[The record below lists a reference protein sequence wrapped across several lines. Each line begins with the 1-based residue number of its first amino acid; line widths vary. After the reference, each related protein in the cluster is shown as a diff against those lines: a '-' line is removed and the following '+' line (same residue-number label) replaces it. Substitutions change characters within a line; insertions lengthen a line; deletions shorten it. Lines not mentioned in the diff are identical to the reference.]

1 MPVFK
6 TIFDTMDTPMALLK
20 GGAARPLFDRVNEAF
35 VQLVGL
41 SRQELDGN
49 ALAALFPGCRVE
61 ELSEGARVAPLQGRH
76 EQPTRIKLSC
86 RKLDIAVDSVWLLT
100 AEDVSAAQWIER
112 QSSAQPVLMSG
123 IVEANYVISRLE
135 KTPLAA
141 VQDPPL
147 QELEYLQKSILSII
161 HPDEQERTIAAIQEA
176 ARFRRSGHLT
186 IRTKR
191 LADAV
196 DLEIRLLFHPFYDGS
211 GELKQYA
218 FVVTDLRPNAEPID
232 PAVKLKIVMARCNM
246 SAQQLSETTGI
257 SVQTISKLRNGKI
270 RKPQRLTAELI
281 ATELGVKPQEIW
293 S

>member
-1 MPVFK
+1 MPVFE

-20 GGAARPLFDRVNEAF
+20 GAANQPIFDRVNEAF
-35 VQLVGL
+35 VRLAGL
-41 SRQELDGN
+41 SRQKLAGQP
-49 ALAALFPGCRVE
+49 LAALFPGCKLEALRQSASVYT
-61 ELSEGARVAPLQGRH
+61 LQTRH
-76 EQPTRIKLSC
+76 EQAMRVKLSC
-86 RKLDIAVDSVWLLT
+86 RKLDIALDAVWLLT

-112 QSSAQPVLMSG
+112 QSGVQPVLLSG
-123 IVEANYVISRLE
+123 IVESDYVISRLE
-135 KTPLAA
+135 KTSPAA
-141 VQDPPL
+141 VPELAP
-147 QELEYLQKSILSII
+147 ELEYLQKSILSII

-176 ARFRRSGHLT
+176 ARSRQSGNLT
-186 IRTKR
+186 IQTKR
-191 LADAV
+191 LADAL
-196 DLEIRLLFHPFYDGS
+196 DLEVRLVFQPFYDGS

-218 FVVTDLRPNAEPID
+218 FVVTDLRPSTTPVD

>member
-1 MPVFK
+1 MPVFR

-20 GGAARPLFDRVNEAF
+20 DAANGPYFERVNEAF
-35 VQLVGL
+35 VRFVGL
-41 SRQELDGN
+41 PRDELTGQS
-49 ALAALFPGCRVE
+49 LEALFPGCRLE
-61 ELSEGARVAPLQGRH
+61 ELQETACVYTLQGLQ
-76 EQPTRIKLSC
+76 EQAMRIKLSC
-86 RKLDIAVDSVWLLT
+86 RKLDIALEAIWLLT

-112 QSSAQPVLMSG
+112 QSSAHPVLMSG
-123 IVEANYVISRLE
+123 IVEANYVISKLE
-135 KTPLAA
+135 KTSPSAALAP
-141 VQDPPL
+141 V
-147 QELEYLQKSILSII
+147 QELDYLQKSILSII
-161 HPDEQERTIAAIQEA
+161 HPDEQARTIAAIQEA
-176 ARFRRSGHLT
+176 ARSRKPGNLT

-196 DLEIRLLFHPFYDGS
+196 DLEVRLVFQPFYDGS

-218 FVVTDLRPNAEPID
+218 FVVMDLRPSTEPVD
-232 PAVKLKIVMARCNM
+232 PAVKLKIVMARCNIT
-246 SAQQLSETTGI
+246 ALQLSETTGI